1 MKSRSPCKTKGGV
14 KWLNPIGAFFLGKMR
29 TPPFRFYLPRT
40 IPMAT
45 KISYDLLPA
54 KLCNQSEEGLYIEI
68 DHTLQAG
75 STLSIKLASP
85 LEDHPED
92 TYSMYDGR
100 VIWCKKVDE
109 KTSRF
114 GGGVKIV
121 RKVVRAD
128 ILTTR
133 F

>member
-1 MKSRSPCKTKGGV
+1 MAESDRRH
-14 KWLNPIGAFFLGKMR
+14 F
-29 TPPFRFYLPRT
+29 PRQNEET
-40 IPMAT
+40 AIQILLAPGHSNDRKDT
-45 KISYDLLPA
+45 SYDLRPA

-68 DHTLQAG
+68 DHTLRPG
-75 STLSIKLASP
+75 STLSIKMASP
-85 LEDHPED
+85 VADHSGD
-92 TYSMYDGR
+92 AYSMYDGR
-100 VIWCKKVDE
+100 VMWCKKVDE

-128 ILTTR
+128 VLTSR

>member
-1 MKSRSPCKTKGGV
+1 MAESDRRH
-14 KWLNPIGAFFLGKMR
+14 F
-29 TPPFRFYLPRT
+29 PRQKEET
-40 IPMAT
+40 AIQILLAPGHSNDSKDT
-45 KISYDLLPA
+45 SYDLLPA

-68 DHTLQAG
+68 DHTLRPG
-75 STLSIKLASP
+75 STLSIKMASAVKG
-85 LEDHPED
+85 HPED
-92 TYSMYDGR
+92 AYYTYDGR
-100 VIWCKKVDE
+100 VVWCKKVDE

-128 ILTTR
+128 VLTSR

>member
-1 MKSRSPCKTKGGV
+1 MAESDRR
-14 KWLNPIGAFFLGKMR
+14 LF
-29 TPPFRFYLPRT
+29 PRKYGET
-40 IPMAT
+40 AIQVLLAPEHSNGS
-45 KISYDLLPA
+45 KDKYDLLPA

-68 DHTLQAG
+68 DHTLQPG
-75 STLSIKLASP
+75 STLSIKLASL
-85 LEDHPED
+85 LENHPED
-92 TYSMYDGR
+92 AYSMYDGR
-100 VIWCKKVDE
+100 VIWCKKIDE

>member
-1 MKSRSPCKTKGGV
+1 MAESDRRH
-14 KWLNPIGAFFLGKMR
+14 F
-29 TPPFRFYLPRT
+29 PRQNEET
-40 IPMAT
+40 AIQILLAPGHSNDRKDT
-45 KISYDLLPA
+45 SYDLLSA

-68 DHTLQAG
+68 DHTLRPG
-75 STLSIKLASP
+75 STLSIKMASAVA
-85 LEDHPED
+85 DHPED
-92 TYSMYDGR
+92 AYAMYDGR

-128 ILTTR
+128 VLTSR

>member
-1 MKSRSPCKTKGGV
+1 MAESDRRQ
-14 KWLNPIGAFFLGKMR
+14 F
-29 TPPFRFYLPRT
+29 PRKNKDT
-40 IPMAT
+40 AIQVLLAPDHSNDH
-45 KISYDLLPA
+45 KDKYDLLPA

-68 DHTLQAG
+68 DHTLQPG
-75 STLSIKLASP
+75 STLSIKLATP

-92 TYSMYDGR
+92 PYSMYDGR
-100 VIWCKKVDE
+100 VMWCKKVDE
-109 KTSRF
+109 KTFRF

-128 ILTTR
+128 VLTTR

>member
-1 MKSRSPCKTKGGV
+1 MAESNRR
-14 KWLNPIGAFFLGKMR
+14 NF
-29 TPPFRFYLPRT
+29 PRQIEET
-40 IPMAT
+40 VIQVLLAPVH
-45 KISYDLLPA
+45 SNGRRESHDFLPA
-54 KLCNQSEEGLYIEI
+54 KLRNHSEEGLYIEI
-68 DHTLQAG
+68 DQTLQTG
-75 STLSIKLASP
+75 SALSIKMTSP
-85 LEDHPED
+85 SKEHPEEA
-92 TYSMYDGR
+92 YHMYDGR

-128 ILTTR
+128 ILTSR

>member
-1 MKSRSPCKTKGGV
+1 MAESDR
-14 KWLNPIGAFFLGKMR
+14 R
-29 TPPFRFYLPRT
+29 RFPRQDEET
-40 IPMAT
+40 AIQVLLAPDHSNGRKDT
-45 KISYDLLPA
+45 SYDLLPA

-68 DHTLQAG
+68 EHTLRPG
-75 STLSIKLASP
+75 STLSIKIASTP
-85 LEDHPED
+85 EAHPED
-92 TYSMYDGR
+92 AYSMYDGR

-114 GGGVKIV
+114 GGGIKIV

-128 ILTTR
+128 VLTSR

>member
-1 MKSRSPCKTKGGV
+1 MAESDRR
-14 KWLNPIGAFFLGKMR
+14 LF
-29 TPPFRFYLPRT
+29 PRKNEDT
-40 IPMAT
+40 AIQVLLAPNHSNGR
-45 KISYDLLPA
+45 KDNYDYLPA

-75 STLSIKLASP
+75 SILSIKLASP
-85 LEDHPED
+85 LEDHAAD
-92 TYSMYDGR
+92 TYSMYNGR

>member
-1 MKSRSPCKTKGGV
+1 MAESDRRH
-14 KWLNPIGAFFLGKMR
+14 F
-29 TPPFRFYLPRT
+29 PRQNEET
-40 IPMAT
+40 AIQVLLAPGHSNGREDT
-45 KISYDLLPA
+45 SYDLLPA

-68 DHTLQAG
+68 DHTLRPG
-75 STLSIKLASP
+75 STLSIKIASP
-85 LEDHPED
+85 AGGHPED
-92 TYSMYDGR
+92 AYSMYDGR
-100 VIWCKKVDE
+100 VIWCKKVNG

-128 ILTTR
+128 VLTSR